1 MEASTESP
9 AMGTMSTMSTVS
21 AGGLEGF
28 SKTSIS
34 SSSDDTRSPVSEV
47 EVWVWV
53 VEMER
58 SVDRSSESPRD
69 PASRSASAA
78 VSRQGSLHLR
88 SAVQCSAV
96 RCGAV

>member
-1 MEASTESP
+1 MVARTESP
-9 AMGTMSTMSTVS
+9 AMGTMSTKSTVS
-21 AGGLEGF
+21 AGGLDGF

-34 SSSDDTRSPVSEV
+34 SSSDETRPPVSDV
-47 EVWVWV
+47 EGWVWA

-69 PASRSASAA
+69 PDSRSASAA

-88 SAVQCSAV
+88 SAV
-96 RCGAV
+96 